1 MMETR
6 TSIFESPLLAEHR
19 AAGARIGEFSGCLLP
34 EGFSDF
40 ETEYRVAREAVSLF
54 DTNWQLTANFTGR
67 DRVKY
72 LHAITSGNV
81 KDLATDRGTL
91 ALLLNPQG
99 RILAELEI
107 YALAESIL
115 LRSHASLREQT
126 ITTLKKYIL
135 GSQVKLEDAT
145 DSTGSF
151 AIEGP
156 RAAEVLKEIA
166 GVDLLEMA
174 EMAVCEIRIDQIA
187 CRLLRRPHFGQP
199 GVEIVASREALAQLW
214 RTAEAAVRAQAG
226 GPIGMMALNSL
237 RLEAGVPWFP
247 IDFNDTVI
255 PHEAAVEGTHISF
268 NKGCYTGQEIVER
281 VRSQGR
287 VNRKRVLLKFSSAQ
301 PPLPGTKLRAN
312 GSDVGAITSAAYSP
326 AANTAIGMGYVRREQ
341 HAAGSKVEYDGGT
354 GEVLSQTAATRPESR
369 LRSAKDNSRSA

>member
-1 MMETR
+1 METHA
-6 TSIFESPLLAEHR
+6 SIFETPLLAEHR
-19 AAGARIGEFSGCLLP
+19 AANARVGEFSGCLLP

-40 ETEYRVAREAVSLF
+40 DVEYRAARETAALF
-54 DTNWQLTANFTGR
+54 DTSWHLTANFTGR

-81 KDLATDRGTL
+81 RDLARDRGTL

-107 YALAESIL
+107 YALVESIL
-115 LRSHASLREQT
+115 MRSHVSLREQT
-126 ITTLKKYIL
+126 IAALKKYIL

-145 DSTGSF
+145 DATGSF

-156 RAAEVLKEIA
+156 RADDVLKQIA
-166 GVDLLEMA
+166 GIDVAELPDMA
-174 EMAVCEIRIDQIA
+174 ACEIRIEQVP
-187 CRLLRRPHFGQP
+187 CRLLRRSHFAQP
-199 GVEIVASREALAQLW
+199 GAEIVTNRDALAQLW
-214 RTAEAAVRAQAG
+214 RTAETAVRKHG
-226 GPIGMMALNSL
+226 GAAIGMIALKSL

-287 VNRKRVLLKFSSAQ
+287 VNRKRVRLKFSSAQ
-301 PPLPGTKLRAN
+301 PPLAGTKLRAN
-312 GSDVGAITSAAYSP
+312 GAEVGAITSAAYSP
-326 AANTAIGMGYVRREQ
+326 AAGAAVGMGYLRREQ

-354 GEVLSQTAATRPESR
+354 AEVIA
-369 LRSAKDNSRSA
+369 

>member
-1 MMETR
+1 METG
-6 TSIFESPLLAEHR
+6 TSIFESPLLAAHR

-40 ETEYRVAREAVSLF
+40 DTEYKAARESVALF
-54 DTNWQLTANFTGR
+54 DTNWHLTANFTGR

-81 KDLATDRGTL
+81 KGLAVDRGTL

-115 LRSHASLREQT
+115 LRSHVSLRGQT
-126 ITTLKKYIL
+126 IATLKKYIL

-145 DSTGSF
+145 DATGSF

-156 RAAEVLKEIA
+156 RAADVLKQIA
-166 GVDLLEMA
+166 GVDVA
-174 EMAVCEIRIDQIA
+174 ELPDMAVCEVHIEQIP
-187 CRLLRRPHFGQP
+187 CRLLRRSHFGQT
-199 GVEIVASREALAQLW
+199 GAEIVGNRDALAQLW
-214 RTAEAAVRAQAG
+214 RTSEAAVRAHG
-226 GPIGMMALNSL
+226 GAPIGMIALNSL

-247 IDFNDTVI
+247 IDFGDTVI
-255 PHEAAVEGTHISF
+255 PHEAAVEGTHVNF

-287 VNRKRVLLKFSSAQ
+287 VNRKRVRLKFSSAQ

-312 GSDVGAITSAAYSP
+312 GTDIGAITSAAYSP
-326 AANTAIGMGYVRREQ
+326 ASGTAIGMGYVRREQ
-341 HAAGSKVEYDGGT
+341 HAAGSTVEYEGGT
-354 GEVLSQTAATRPESR
+354 AEVVA
-369 LRSAKDNSRSA
+369 

>member
-1 MMETR
+1 METR

-19 AAGARIGEFSGCLLP
+19 TAGARIGEFTGCLLP

-40 ETEYRVAREAVSLF
+40 DTEYKAARETVALF
-54 DTNWQLTANFTGR
+54 DTNWHLTANLTGP

-115 LRSHASLREQT
+115 VRSHISLREQT
-126 ITTLKKYIL
+126 VATLKKYIL
-135 GSQVKLEDAT
+135 GSQVKFGDAT
-145 DSTGSF
+145 DATGSF
-151 AIEGP
+151 AMEGP
-156 RAAEVLKEIA
+156 RSADALKQIA
-166 GVDLLEMA
+166 GVDVAELPDMA
-174 EMAVCEIRIDQIA
+174 SCEIRIEQVP
-187 CRLLRRPHFGQP
+187 CRLLRRSHFAEP
-199 GVEIVASREALAQLW
+199 GAEIVASREALAQLW
-214 RTAEAAVRAQAG
+214 RTAEAAVCARG
-226 GPIGMMALNSL
+226 GAPIGMIAINSL

-247 IDFNDTVI
+247 VDFNDTVI
-255 PHEAAVEGTHISF
+255 PHEAAVESTHISF

-287 VNRKRVLLKFSSAQ
+287 VNRKRVRLKFSSAQ
-301 PPLPGTKLRAN
+301 PPLAGTKLRAN
-312 GSDVGAITSAAYSP
+312 GAEVGAITSAAYSP
-326 AANTAIGMGYVRREQ
+326 AAGTAVGMGYLRREQ

-354 GEVLSQTAATRPESR
+354 VEVIA
-369 LRSAKDNSRSA
+369 

>member
-1 MMETR
+1 METR
-6 TSIFESPLLAEHR
+6 TSILESPLLAEHR
-19 AAGARIGEFSGCLLP
+19 ATGARIGEFSGCLLP

-40 ETEYRVAREAVSLF
+40 DTEYKAGRESIALF
-54 DTNWQLTANFTGR
+54 DTNWHLTANFTGR

-72 LHAITSGNV
+72 LHAVTSGNV
-81 KDLATDRGTL
+81 KDLAVDRGTL

-115 LRSHASLREQT
+115 LRSHVSLREQT
-126 ITTLKKYIL
+126 IATLKKYIL

-145 DSTGSF
+145 DATGSI

-156 RAAEVLKEIA
+156 RAAGVLKQIA
-166 GVDLLEMA
+166 GVDVTELPD
-174 EMAVCEIRIDQIA
+174 MAVCEVHIEQIP
-187 CRLLRRPHFGQP
+187 CRLVRRSQFGQP
-199 GVEIVASREALAQLW
+199 GAEIVASREALAQLW
-214 RTAEAAVRAQAG
+214 RMSEGAVRAHG
-226 GPIGMMALNSL
+226 GAPTGMIALNSL

-247 IDFNDTVI
+247 ADFNDTVI
-255 PHEAAVEGTHISF
+255 PHEAAVEDTHISF

-287 VNRKRVLLKFSSAQ
+287 VNRKRVRLKFSSTQ

-312 GSDVGAITSAAYSP
+312 GADIGAITSAAYSP
-326 AANTAIGMGYVRREQ
+326 ASGTAIGMGYVRREQ
-341 HAAGSKVEYDGGT
+341 HAVGSTVEYDGRAA
-354 GEVLSQTAATRPESR
+354 EVIA
-369 LRSAKDNSRSA
+369 